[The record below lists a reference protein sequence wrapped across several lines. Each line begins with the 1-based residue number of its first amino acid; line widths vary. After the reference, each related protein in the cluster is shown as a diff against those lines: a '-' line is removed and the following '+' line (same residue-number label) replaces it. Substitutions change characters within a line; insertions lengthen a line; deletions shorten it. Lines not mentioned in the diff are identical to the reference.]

1 MIQEKE
7 YVRFI
12 VRAKEITKEALK
24 FYGISSTDNLDI
36 TFVYGTKKL
45 NGSMMASYNAA
56 NNSMAYY
63 VSDDTN
69 FDLDNEAGLSLF
81 LFLVFHEL
89 RHYTQN
95 EYLRNT
101 YGEYMYNDV
110 LAHQMSG
117 VDESSNNILEDDAN
131 YCARILTE
139 NFLQMKNGGEYDN
152 TDIIDVK
159 DVLTSDIILNTIKN
173 YYTNTNKS

>member
-1 MIQEKE
+1 MMQEKE
-7 YVRFI
+7 YVKFI
-12 VRAKEITKEALK
+12 VKAKEITKEALK
-24 FYGISSTDNLDI
+24 FYGISATDDLDI

-81 LFLVFHEL
+81 VFLVFHEL

-117 VDESSNNILEDDAN
+117 VDESSKNILEDDAN
-131 YCARILTE
+131 YCTRILTE
-139 NFLQMKNGGEYDN
+139 NFIQMKNGSEYDN

-159 DVLTSDIILNTIKN
+159 DVLTPNIILDTIKN
-173 YYTNTNKS
+173 YYTNTNES

>member
-12 VRAKEITKEALK
+12 VKAKEIMKEALK

-45 NGSMMASYNAA
+45 NGFMMASYNAA

-117 VDESSNNILEDDAN
+117 VDESSKNLLEDDAN

-139 NFLQMKNGGEYDN
+139 NFIKMKNGGEYDN

-159 DVLTSDIILNTIKN
+159 DVLTSDTILNTIKN
-173 YYTNTNKS
+173 YYTNTNES